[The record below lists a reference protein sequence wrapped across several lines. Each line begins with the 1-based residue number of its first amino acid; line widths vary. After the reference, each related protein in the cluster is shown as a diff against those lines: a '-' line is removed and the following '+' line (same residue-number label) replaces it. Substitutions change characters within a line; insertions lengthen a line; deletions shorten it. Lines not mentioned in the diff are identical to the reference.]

1 MPKPPTVRLELR
13 EFLALLPQPIRTPI
27 PELFESWMTW
37 RRSRNLPGGSVHVR
51 AFRGV
56 LSRMEELG
64 ELTVVRTAE
73 GKIMEM
79 AIAAPPPPGELDRM
93 RALERERA
101 IIHGRFYEASV
112 ASGKDLFG
120 MRTPALNA
128 YVRQR
133 RTVEEARRSFS
144 ASGMDPKQVT
154 FTPEPLAEEALA
166 LKERVLRLEVELL
179 AWRELGRA
187 RDLAP
192 SLPVEPVTLAEA
204 AVGATGEAP
213 LISASKRDRRPVA
226 VSRG

>member
-1 MPKPPTVRLELR
+1 MPKPPTIRLELR
-13 EFLALLPQPIRTPI
+13 EFLASMEQPIRTPI
-27 PELFESWMTW
+27 PDLFESWIAW
-37 RRSRNLPGGSVHVR
+37 RHAHDLSGGSVHVR
-51 AFRGV
+51 AFRGI

-64 ELTVVRTAE
+64 ELTVSRTPE
-73 GKIMEM
+73 GKIIEM
-79 AIAAPPPPGELDRM
+79 AVAAPPPPGELDRM

-101 IIHGRFYEASV
+101 IIHGRFYEASA

-144 ASGMDPKQVT
+144 ASGMDPAQIA
-154 FTPEPLAEEALA
+154 FTPDPLAEEALA

-179 AWRELGRA
+179 AWRELGRE
-187 RDLAP
+187 RDLTP
-192 SLPVEPVTLAEA
+192 SLPVEPVALAQAEA
-204 AVGATGEAP
+204 AAHEAP
-213 LISASKRDRRPVA
+213 ATAAKRGRRPVT

>member
-1 MPKPPTVRLELR
+1 MPKPPTIRLELR
-13 EFLALLPQPIRTPI
+13 EFLASMPQPVRTPI
-27 PELFESWMTW
+27 PELFGAWIAW
-37 RRSRNLPGGSVHVR
+37 RRSQDLPGGSVHVR
-51 AFRGV
+51 AFRGI

-64 ELTVVRTAE
+64 ELTVARTPE
-73 GKIMEM
+73 GKIVEM
-79 AIAAPPPPGELDRM
+79 TVTTPPPPGELDRM

-101 IIHGRFYEASV
+101 IIHGRFYEASA

-144 ASGMDPKQVT
+144 ASGMDPAQIT
-154 FTPEPLAEEALA
+154 FTPDPLAEEALA

-179 AWRELGRA
+179 AWRELGRE

-192 SLPVEPVTLAEA
+192 ALPIEPVALAEA
-204 AVGATGEAP
+204 SAGPAAREAP
-213 LISASKRDRRPVA
+213 ATAAKRARRPAA
-226 VSRG
+226 VSRA